1 MMGDLQSEYEEL
13 PTRSLYVHLLA
24 GAAAGIMEHCL
35 FYPIDSVKTRMQSL
49 CRCPEQSCRTPVAG
63 LFSIVR
69 REGFLRSLR
78 GINAIATGSVPAHAL
93 YFTVY
98 EKSKLLLTNGH
109 LSSNPFAQGIAG
121 ILATLVHDAVMNPVE
136 VIKQRMQ
143 VWGSPYKSSIECARC
158 VYNRE
163 GVCAFYRSYS
173 TQILMNIPFQVIH
186 FLTYEQA
193 QQRLNPKRLYDP
205 KSHVISGAVAG
216 GLAAAVTTP
225 LDVCK
230 TALNTQPKDAL
241 HCRTSL
247 YGIGDAVRAIYACKG
262 FNGFWSG
269 LQARVLFQIPTTAM
283 TWLFALIATLATV
296 FCLFFGF
303 LVYIFSKF
311 VHQNEDDVE
320 VESFENESLTADGQH
335 TDSESESEQSSADEE
350 EMQKQLLAIYEV
362 MKKHENSL
370 GPVTM
375 DDLKN
380 QLKLYQRLLLL
391 LFDECHTMT
400 STNSNQLFGY
410 GSTLERPAG
419 GHMQQ
424 LIPSLANALISTLFP
439 KLNLPKEGQSRE
451 SAPSRAFSL
460 LNNQKFSSQ
469 QQQPMPQMWSPSVG
483 NGGEYSE
490 PQAALAQS
498 LWTQTGR
505 RAQPSVGADFSNL
518 PPSDFEKGY
527 PPLFTQLTNPDY
539 QDIFRKP
546 EGLQG
551 RSDLPPNYVYP
562 FANPGSMVQ
571 PGRQNGGQF
580 YSLGQPNKNTMTDAE
595 RLFAMANPNLF
606 YPDENVP
613 MSREMVEL
621 IEKNERSLKNAQ
633 NISPADKAAVKTFL
647 AEAAKIGKETGAIID
662 LSGDQERAKSFT
674 LERIKQ
680 SDPLHSQRVRMPTF
694 MQQQQQLEEEEEDE
708 EEEKEASEN
717 EEPSVEL
724 CPQCINVNLK
734 KMVGPWTQIFGNAD
748 SLNVIYSTVSNL
760 NLLLSNDAIHKA
772 SQYVP
777 VKPTC
782 VGMQISRPRKH
793 YSEMELVF
801 QNSAFNTT
809 SLQKVRG
816 IIKQD
821 RDISAHGKA
830 LELQLNGFNMPLCV
844 IKVGPSLATMYS
856 YMILTEL
863 SGSNRCRSNHVFAR
877 KPELFARDHG
887 KVVNQYL
894 KGQFEKKNM
903 MIMSA
908 LAYPQ
913 RCLP

>member
-1 MMGDLQSEYEEL
+1 MMGDLQSVYEEL

-109 LSSNPFAQGIAG
+109 LSTNPFAQGIAG

-143 VWGSPYKSSIECARC
+143 VWESPYKSSIECARC

-173 TQILMNIPFQVIH
+173 TQLLMNIPFQVIH

-269 LQARVLFQIPTTAM
+269 LQARVLFQVPTTAM
-283 TWLFALIATLATV
+283 TWL
-296 FCLFFGF
+296 
-303 LVYIFSKF
+303 
-311 VHQNEDDVE
+311 
-320 VESFENESLTADGQH
+320 FENESLTADGQH
-335 TDSESESEQSSADEE
+335 TDSESESKQSSADEE

-380 QLKLYQRLLLL
+380 QLKLYQRLLLS

-439 KLNLPKEGQSRE
+439 KLKLPKEGQSRE
-451 SAPSRAFSL
+451 SAPSSAFSV

-505 RAQPSVGADFSNL
+505 RAQPSVAADFSNL

-539 QDIFRKP
+539 QDVFRKP

-613 MSREMVEL
+613 MSREMAEL

-647 AEAAKIGKETGAIID
+647 TEAAKIGKETGAIID
-662 LSGDQERAKSFT
+662 ISGDQERAKSFT

-680 SDPLHSQRVRMPTF
+680 SDPLYSQR
-694 MQQQQQLEEEEEDE
+694 
-708 EEEKEASEN
+708 
-717 EEPSVEL
+717 
-724 CPQCINVNLK
+724 
-734 KMVGPWTQIFGNAD
+734 IFGNAD

-844 IKVGPSLATMYS
+844 IKAGPSLATMYS

>member
-1 MMGDLQSEYEEL
+1 MMGDLQSVYEEL

-173 TQILMNIPFQVIH
+173 TQLLMNIPFQVIH

-269 LQARVLFQIPTTAM
+269 LQARVLFQVPTTAM
-283 TWLFALIATLATV
+283 TWL
-296 FCLFFGF
+296 
-303 LVYIFSKF
+303 
-311 VHQNEDDVE
+311 
-320 VESFENESLTADGQH
+320 FENESLTADGQH

-380 QLKLYQRLLLL
+380 QLKLYQRLLLS

-439 KLNLPKEGQSRE
+439 KLKLPKEGQSRE
-451 SAPSRAFSL
+451 SAPSSAFSV

-505 RAQPSVGADFSNL
+505 RAQPSVAADFSNL

-539 QDIFRKP
+539 QDVFRKP

-613 MSREMVEL
+613 MSREMAEL

-647 AEAAKIGKETGAIID
+647 TEAAKIGKETGAIID
-662 LSGDQERAKSFT
+662 VSGDQERAKSFT

-680 SDPLHSQRVRMPTF
+680 SDPLYSQR
-694 MQQQQQLEEEEEDE
+694 
-708 EEEKEASEN
+708 
-717 EEPSVEL
+717 
-724 CPQCINVNLK
+724 
-734 KMVGPWTQIFGNAD
+734 IFGNAD

>member
-1 MMGDLQSEYEEL
+1 MMCDLQPEYEEL
-13 PTRSLYVHLLA
+13 PTHSLYVHLLA
-24 GAAAGIMEHCL
+24 GAAAGTMEHCL

-49 CRCPEQSCRTPVAG
+49 CRCPEQNCRTPVAG
-63 LFSIVR
+63 LFSMVR

-98 EKSKLLLTNGH
+98 EKSKLVLTNGH
-109 LSSNPFAQGIAG
+109 LSSNPFAPGIAG

-173 TQILMNIPFQVIH
+173 TQLLMNIPFQMIH

-241 HCRTSL
+241 HCRKSL
-247 YGIGDAVRAIYACKG
+247 YSIGDAVRAIYACKG

-269 LQARVLFQIPTTAM
+269 LQARVLFQVPTTAM
-283 TWLFALIATLATV
+283 TWMDTYLNDNFLGSNQKFVLIATLATI

-311 VHQNEDDVE
+311 VRQNEDDVE
-320 VESFENESLTADGQH
+320 VEGFENESLIADGQL
-335 TDSESESEQSSADEE
+335 TDSENESEQSSADEE

-375 DDLKN
+375 EDLRN
-380 QLKLYQRLLLL
+380 QMKLY
-391 LFDECHTMT
+391 
-400 STNSNQLFGY
+400 LFGY
-410 GSTLERPAG
+410 GLTLDKPAG

-439 KLNLPKEGQSRE
+439 KLQLPKEGQSRE
-451 SAPSRAFSL
+451 SAHSRASSL
-460 LNNQKFSSQ
+460 LNNQLFSSQ

-505 RAQPSVGADFSNL
+505 RAQPSVRADFSNL

-527 PPLFTQLTNPDY
+527 PPVFTQLTNPDY
-539 QDIFRKP
+539 QDVFRKP

-647 AEAAKIGKETGAIID
+647 TEAARIGKETGAIID
-662 LSGDQERAKSFT
+662 VSGDQEKAKSVT

-680 SDPLHSQRVRMPTF
+680 
-694 MQQQQQLEEEEEDE
+694 
-708 EEEKEASEN
+708 N
-717 EEPSVEL
+717 
-724 CPQCINVNLK
+724 
-734 KMVGPWTQIFGNAD
+734 

-760 NLLLSNDAIHKA
+760 NTLLSNDAIRKA

-793 YSEMELVF
+793 YSEMELIF

-809 SLQKVRG
+809 SLRKVRG

-887 KVVNQYL
+887 KAVNQYL
-894 KGQFEKKNM
+894 KEQFEKKNM

>member
-1 MMGDLQSEYEEL
+1 MMGDLQSVYEEL

-173 TQILMNIPFQVIH
+173 TQLLMNIPFQVIH

-269 LQARVLFQIPTTAM
+269 LQARVLFQVPTTAM
-283 TWLFALIATLATV
+283 TWL
-296 FCLFFGF
+296 
-303 LVYIFSKF
+303 
-311 VHQNEDDVE
+311 
-320 VESFENESLTADGQH
+320 FENESLTADGQH

-380 QLKLYQRLLLL
+380 QLKLYQRLLLS

-439 KLNLPKEGQSRE
+439 KLKLPKEGQSRE
-451 SAPSRAFSL
+451 SAPSSAFSV

-505 RAQPSVGADFSNL
+505 RAQPSVAADFSNL

-539 QDIFRKP
+539 QDVFRKP

-647 AEAAKIGKETGAIID
+647 TEAAKIGKETGAIID
-662 LSGDQERAKSFT
+662 VSGDQERAKSFT

-680 SDPLHSQRVRMPTF
+680 SDPLYSQR
-694 MQQQQQLEEEEEDE
+694 
-708 EEEKEASEN
+708 
-717 EEPSVEL
+717 
-724 CPQCINVNLK
+724 
-734 KMVGPWTQIFGNAD
+734 IFGNAD

>member
-1 MMGDLQSEYEEL
+1 MMCDLQPEYEEL
-13 PTRSLYVHLLA
+13 PTHSLYVHLLA
-24 GAAAGIMEHCL
+24 GAAAGTMEHCL

-63 LFSIVR
+63 LFSMVR

-98 EKSKLLLTNGH
+98 EKSKLVLTNGH
-109 LSSNPFAQGIAG
+109 LSSNSFAPGIAG

-143 VWGSPYKSSIECARC
+143 VWGSPYKSSIECAKC

-173 TQILMNIPFQVIH
+173 TQLLMNIPFQVIH

-216 GLAAAVTTP
+216 GLAAAATTP

-241 HCRTSL
+241 HCRKSL

-269 LQARVLFQIPTTAM
+269 LQARVLFQVPTTAM
-283 TWLFALIATLATV
+283 TWMDTFFNVNFPDSNQKFVLIATLATV

-303 LVYIFSKF
+303 LAYIFSKF
-311 VHQNEDDVE
+311 VRQNEDDVE
-320 VESFENESLTADGQH
+320 VEGFENEFLTADGQL
-335 TDSESESEQSSADEE
+335 TDSESESEQSNADEE

-370 GPVTM
+370 GPVSM
-375 DDLKN
+375 EDLRN
-380 QLKLYQRLLLL
+380 QMKLY
-391 LFDECHTMT
+391 
-400 STNSNQLFGY
+400 LFGY
-410 GSTLERPAG
+410 GSTLDRPTG

-439 KLNLPKEGQSRE
+439 KLQLPKEGQSRE
-451 SAPSRAFSL
+451 SAHSRASSS
-460 LNNQKFSSQ
+460 LNNQLYSSQ

-483 NGGEYSE
+483 NAGEYSE

-505 RAQPSVGADFSNL
+505 RAQPSVRADFSNL

-527 PPLFTQLTNPDY
+527 PPVFTQLTNPDY
-539 QDIFRKP
+539 QDVFRRP

-562 FANPGSMVQ
+562 FANPGSMVH
-571 PGRQNGGQF
+571 PGRRNVGQF

-606 YPDENVP
+606 YPNENVP

-647 AEAAKIGKETGAIID
+647 TEATRIGKETGAIID
-662 LSGDQERAKSFT
+662 GTSDDQEKAKSFT
-674 LERIKQ
+674 LEKIKQ
-680 SDPLHSQRVRMPTF
+680 SDPLYSRQVKMPTF
-694 MQQQQQLEEEEEDE
+694 MQQQQQLEDEDLEEEEE
-708 EEEKEASEN
+708 ESEN
-717 EEPSVEL
+717 EESSVEL

-748 SLNVIYSTVSNL
+748 SLNIIYSTVSNL
-760 NLLLSNDAIHKA
+760 NTLLSNDAIRQA

-793 YSEMELVF
+793 YSEMELIF

-809 SLQKVRG
+809 SLRKVRG

-844 IKVGPSLATMYS
+844 IKVGPSLTTMYS

-887 KVVNQYL
+887 NVVNQYL
-894 KGQFEKKNM
+894 KEQFEKKNM

>member
-1 MMGDLQSEYEEL
+1 
-13 PTRSLYVHLLA
+13 
-24 GAAAGIMEHCL
+24 
-35 FYPIDSVKTRMQSL
+35 
-49 CRCPEQSCRTPVAG
+49 
-63 LFSIVR
+63 
-69 REGFLRSLR
+69 
-78 GINAIATGSVPAHAL
+78 
-93 YFTVY
+93 
-98 EKSKLLLTNGH
+98 
-109 LSSNPFAQGIAG
+109 
-121 ILATLVHDAVMNPVE
+121 
-136 VIKQRMQ
+136 
-143 VWGSPYKSSIECARC
+143 
-158 VYNRE
+158 
-163 GVCAFYRSYS
+163 
-173 TQILMNIPFQVIH
+173 
-186 FLTYEQA
+186 
-193 QQRLNPKRLYDP
+193 
-205 KSHVISGAVAG
+205 
-216 GLAAAVTTP
+216 
-225 LDVCK
+225 
-230 TALNTQPKDAL
+230 
-241 HCRTSL
+241 
-247 YGIGDAVRAIYACKG
+247 
-262 FNGFWSG
+262 
-269 LQARVLFQIPTTAM
+269 
-283 TWLFALIATLATV
+283 
-296 FCLFFGF
+296 
-303 LVYIFSKF
+303 
-311 VHQNEDDVE
+311 
-320 VESFENESLTADGQH
+320 
-335 TDSESESEQSSADEE
+335 
-350 EMQKQLLAIYEV
+350 
-362 MKKHENSL
+362 
-370 GPVTM
+370 
-375 DDLKN
+375 
-380 QLKLYQRLLLL
+380 
-391 LFDECHTMT
+391 MT
-400 STNSNQLFGY
+400 STNSNQLFGC

-439 KLNLPKEGQSRE
+439 KLKLPKEGQSRE
-451 SAPSRAFSL
+451 SAPSREFSL

-469 QQQPMPQMWSPSVG
+469 QQQPLPQMWSPSVG

-527 PPLFTQLTNPDY
+527 PPLFTQLTNPDH

-606 YPDENVP
+606 YPDGNVP

-647 AEAAKIGKETGAIID
+647 TEAAQIGKETGAIID
-662 LSGDQERAKSFT
+662 VFGDQERAKSFT

-680 SDPLHSQRVRMPTF
+680 SDPLHLQR
-694 MQQQQQLEEEEEDE
+694 
-708 EEEKEASEN
+708 
-717 EEPSVEL
+717 
-724 CPQCINVNLK
+724 
-734 KMVGPWTQIFGNAD
+734 IFGNAD

-793 YSEMELVF
+793 YSEMELIF

-894 KGQFEKKNM
+894 KGLLKFEFQL
-903 MIMSA
+903 SYHCY
-908 LAYPQ
+908 LF
-913 RCLP
+913 